1 VNDRRSGVAL
11 GMRESLPLGLA
22 LVPIGLAF
30 GYLAH
35 TVQLTWWLAGLMSAV
50 VYAGPSQFLAAN
62 LIGGGAGVPAIVVTT
77 FVANLRYSLFAA
89 SLVPLFDDAR
99 ARPFRLLPLAHGV
112 ADGSYALTLRHAERR
127 PGQPRK
133 DRYLFGSFVVSFC
146 FWVGSSFL
154 GALIGGSL
162 PDPLPY
168 GFEFATPAI
177 FIAFLLPAVRD
188 RLGVTTMLVAGV
200 GTILGNEYLPTGA
213 GPVLAMAAGALL
225 GGTLRWRREP
235 RWL

>member
-1 VNDRRSGVAL
+1 VSEHPSGVVL

-35 TVQLTWWLAGLMSAV
+35 TIDLSWWLAGLMSAA
-50 VYAGPSQFLAAN
+50 VYAGPSQFLAAD
-62 LIGGGAGVPAIVVTT
+62 LIRAGAGVPAIVVTT

-89 SLVPLFDDAR
+89 SLVPLFEDTR
-99 ARPFRLLPLAHGV
+99 ARPARLLPLAHGV
-112 ADGSYALTLRHAERR
+112 ADGSYALTLRHARLR
-127 PGQPRK
+127 PHQPRK
-133 DRYLFGSFVVSFC
+133 DRYLLGSFVVSFV
-146 FWVGSSFL
+146 FWVGSSVA

-177 FIAFLLPAVRD
+177 FIAFLVPAVRD
-188 RLGVTTMLVAGV
+188 RLGLATMLIAGV
-200 GTILGNEYLPTGA
+200 GTILGNEYVPAGA
-213 GPVLAMAAGALL
+213 GPVLAMASGAII
-225 GGTLRWRREP
+225 GGTLRWGRERRS
-235 RWL
+235 L